1 MNLKKIFITSVKK
14 LLLKSISLYQL
25 LLSPFL
31 GRNCRFYPT
40 CSAYAKEAIVKKGI
54 FKGVILSLWRILRC
68 HPYSKGGFDPVK

>member
-14 LLLKSISLYQL
+14 LLLNSISLYQL

-40 CSAYAKEAIVKKGI
+40 CSAYTKEAIVKKGI

>member
-1 MNLKKIFITSVKK
+1 
-14 LLLKSISLYQL
+14 LLKSISLYQI